1 MQLIIVSTFAIA
13 RAGDMAPVVALLG
26 GDTDRI
32 MDVAVALAEIVS
44 GMWLEEQAQLKTA
57 RIRRNWAKA
66 RAFVRVYPYAIF
78 WGDHSCLQLCAPGGR
93 WAERDRAAFEADFG
107 K

>member
-1 MQLIIVSTFAIA
+1 MDIIIVYDGTNN
-13 RAGDMAPVVALLG
+13 
-26 GDTDRI
+26 
-32 MDVAVALAEIVS
+32 AVAIDIGSVAAALFEIIS
-44 GMWLEEQAQLKTA
+44 AIWLEEQAQLKTA
-57 RIRRNWAKA
+57 RVRSNWAKA

-78 WGDHSCLQLCAPGGR
+78 WGEHSCVQLCAPGGK